1 MALQVKTF
9 RITDGA
15 SEDAV
20 NQFLQGKRV
29 EQWTASYSGDPAL
42 GFWNLLVGYREDFK
56 RHEEGKPIR
65 KEKEKKERMEHIPD
79 LSAELMPLYEDI
91 RKWRNQRA
99 REEKVKPYLFFN
111 NKQLEDLVKAKP
123 DDLSA
128 LKAIVADMSPE
139 HFEKYGNE
147 LLGTLSSR

>member
-1 MALQVKTF
+1 
-9 RITDGA
+9 
-15 SEDAV
+15 
-20 NQFLQGKRV
+20 
-29 EQWTASYSGDPAL
+29 
-42 GFWNLLVGYREDFK
+42 
-56 RHEEGKPIR
+56 
-65 KEKEKKERMEHIPD
+65 
-79 LSAELMPLYEDI
+79 
-91 RKWRNQRA
+91 
-99 REEKVKPYLFFN
+99 VKPYLFFN